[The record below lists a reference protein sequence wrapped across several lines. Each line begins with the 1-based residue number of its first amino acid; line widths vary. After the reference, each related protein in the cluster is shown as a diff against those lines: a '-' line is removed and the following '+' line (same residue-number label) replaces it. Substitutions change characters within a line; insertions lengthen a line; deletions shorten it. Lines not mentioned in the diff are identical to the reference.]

1 MIVQGVEAGGHRGG
15 FDDAAP
21 GEFGLLA
28 LLQLVRARVGD
39 ALPLVATG
47 GLATGRAVAGVLAG
61 GATAAQLGTAFM
73 LCPEA
78 ATAPAHRDAIA
89 DSGAQTALTRAFTG
103 RSARGI
109 LNRFQREHS
118 ADAPARTPRS
128 TTSPRRCAPRRASAA
143 TPTAS
148 TSGPAKP
155 TTSPNRFPPLS
166 SSRGSPRTL
175 ERHSPPPAGVWTAP
189 FEDAERLE
197 ALSPARDH
205 HPLLC
210 ARPACA
216 QRQLHCDSAGDDH
229 RSLAAPGSPGASP
242 ASLSAIWW
250 RELMSSLR

>member
-1 MIVQGVEAGGHRGG
+1 
-15 FDDAAP
+15 
-21 GEFGLLA
+21 
-28 LLQLVRARVGD
+28 
-39 ALPLVATG
+39 
-47 GLATGRAVAGVLAG
+47 
-61 GATAAQLGTAFM
+61 M
-73 LCPEA
+73 LCREA

-89 DSGAQTALTRAFTG
+89 DSESADRADAG
-103 RSARGI
+103 VHRSQRARDPQPLSARA
-109 LNRFQREHS
+109 LS
-118 ADAPARTPRS
+118 ATPPARTPRS

-197 ALSPARDH
+197 ALSPARDQ